1 MTIPKSFIRFT
12 LVLSILVGTI
22 PPLCHEWFFDK
33 GDVDIDLPEN
43 WRQMSIQDKL
53 NSLDGHLSKNA
64 PFFLLSEIKQFNIR
78 RQLRKMIVDK
88 EDGALRDGFK
98 YNFSFRF
105 YVGWKELVLLG
116 CVGFVSVW
124 MIYACVRMFTLC
136 IQHAPMIHFPSLP
149 SSGRVESLH
158 FPMGCE
164 TGGLASVKITLFF
177 FLALEERPKKP
188 EKPRAVW
195 ID

>member
-1 MTIPKSFIRFT
+1 MNIRKGFFRFT

-33 GDVDIDLPEN
+33 GEVDIDLPEN
-43 WRQMSIQDKL
+43 WRRMSIQDKL
-53 NSLDGHLSKNA
+53 NSLDGLLSKKA

-88 EDGALRDGFK
+88 EDGVLRDGFK
-98 YNFSFRF
+98 YRFSFRF
-105 YVGWKELVLLG
+105 YVGWEELGLLG
-116 CVGFVSVW
+116 GLGFASVW
-124 MIYACVRMFTLC
+124 MIYACVRMVTPL
-136 IQHAPMIHFPSLP
+136 IPYKPMIHFPSLP
-149 SSGRVESLH
+149 LRERVESLH

-177 FLALEERPKKP
+177 FLALEERPKRP

>member
-1 MTIPKSFIRFT
+1 MNIRKGFFRFT

-33 GDVDIDLPEN
+33 GEVDIDLPEN
-43 WRQMSIQDKL
+43 WRRMSTQDKL

-64 PFFLLSEIKQFNIR
+64 PFFLLTEIKQFNIK
-78 RQLRKMIVDK
+78 RQLKKMIVDK
-88 EDGALRDGFK
+88 EDGILRDGFK
-98 YNFSFRF
+98 YRFSFRF

-116 CVGFVSVW
+116 GVGFVSVW
-124 MIYACVRMFTLC
+124 MIYACVRMFTLW
-136 IQHAPMIHFPSLP
+136 IPYAPMIHFPSLP
-149 SSGRVESLH
+149 LRERVESLH
-158 FPMGCE
+158 FPMGCK

-177 FLALEERPKKP
+177 FLALEERPKRP